1 LSASIIGKVG
11 GHHRRALSASIIGG
25 VVGRRPG
32 NLAGL
37 RRELR
42 QL

>member
-11 GHHRRALSASIIGG
+11 GRRRRALSASIIGG

-32 NLAGL
+32 SLAGP